1 MLLSHLK
8 KKKKLHSWTNLRT
21 PVFRAHHLARLPK
34 FELCAENIR
43 VWCQVAGVYIL
54 DVVWSHFV
62 SSLAATCGIRDER
75 PVPQGGEMWDM
86 NRWEWEWDG
95 MERRKKVVPMRTI
108 DDARMLWL
116 ESPTALCHWYSK
128 WQIQIASSLPQ
139 YIPIWVCLYGT
150 RNSILFHD
158 KTAIWWYLV
167 HISRFWTNSYIYI
180 YILYLY
186 IYIWNQKFL
195 LTMASAGIHVEMPSR
210 SRFCLYSPLQW
221 SLHLWKN
228 LTVAAMAGL
237 TASFWHCACCG
248 QVPTGHLPPAW
259 SQQETSLQQPWQ
271 ETDERMWILPWQLIR
286 THHSNSTKGIIV

>member
-128 WQIQIASSLPQ
+128 WQIQIASSLLQ

-180 YILYLY
+180 YIYY
-186 IYIWNQKFL
+186 TYTYTYGIKSFFWQWHL
-195 LTMASAGIHVEMPSR
+195 LEFT
-210 SRFCLYSPLQW
+210 
-221 SLHLWKN
+221 
-228 LTVAAMAGL
+228 
-237 TASFWHCACCG
+237 
-248 QVPTGHLPPAW
+248 
-259 SQQETSLQQPWQ
+259 
-271 ETDERMWILPWQLIR
+271 
-286 THHSNSTKGIIV
+286 

>member
-108 DDARMLWL
+108 DDARML
-116 ESPTALCHWYSK
+116 
-128 WQIQIASSLPQ
+128 
-139 YIPIWVCLYGT
+139 
-150 RNSILFHD
+150 
-158 KTAIWWYLV
+158 
-167 HISRFWTNSYIYI
+167 
-180 YILYLY
+180 
-186 IYIWNQKFL
+186 
-195 LTMASAGIHVEMPSR
+195 
-210 SRFCLYSPLQW
+210 
-221 SLHLWKN
+221 
-228 LTVAAMAGL
+228 
-237 TASFWHCACCG
+237 
-248 QVPTGHLPPAW
+248 
-259 SQQETSLQQPWQ
+259 
-271 ETDERMWILPWQLIR
+271 
-286 THHSNSTKGIIV
+286 